1 MRFLAAIGVLAI
13 AIAIGG
19 AVYFFAG
26 FYDVAAAGGGNP
38 AVEWAVR
45 NVREA
50 SVDRYMKA
58 PPEPQWFSKPET
70 VQAGAHEFVEE
81 GCVRCHG
88 APGVKPD
95 KFASGMDPNPPDLG
109 EATKDDEPRH
119 IFWIVKNGIRMTGM
133 PAFGTHTPDDDIW
146 KLVAFLKQMHAVQ
159 PQQFKEWASAGE
171 APDLTSSQ

>member
-1 MRFLAAIGVLAI
+1 LAAIGVLAI
-13 AIAIGG
+13 AAAIAG

-38 AVEWAVR
+38 AVEWVVR

-50 SVDRYMKA
+50 SVDRHMQA
-58 PPEPQWFSKPET
+58 PPQPQWFSKPET

-95 KFASGMDPNPPDLG
+95 KFAAGMDPMPPDLG
-109 EATKDDEPRH
+109 EATKDDEPKH
-119 IFWIVKNGIRMTGM
+119 IFWIVEHGIRMTGM
-133 PAFGTHTPDDDIW
+133 PAFGAHTPKDDIW
-146 KLVAFLKQMHAVQ
+146 KLVAFLKQMHTVQ
-159 PQQFKEWASAGE
+159 PEQFKEWAAEGE
-171 APDLTSSQ
+171 QPGLTSSQ